1 MSIYINI
8 SIYKNVNFVQNL
20 MMMFKSSIWN
30 KGFVFSCMSCFFLF
44 ANFYMLLAAMPLAVK
59 EMMDG
64 TARDMSLVVSIYL
77 LGIVLLRP
85 FSGVLV
91 DKLGK
96 RQVSLITI
104 FVFAICSFLYLGIDA
119 IIPLLFIRFVHGLFH
134 AVSTTGH
141 AAMAIDML
149 PIDKKGEG
157 IGYYG
162 LAMSLSMVLGPALG
176 LFLLN
181 TYGYVLLIIIA
192 GFFAV
197 LSYVFTFLIPKSQ
210 GAIKPKVKQQLTF
223 SAFIEAKSIPVCI
236 AALVF
241 SFSYSSLISFI
252 AVYTKELNLASA
264 GMYFFIVFAI
274 SILVTRPY
282 IGKMLDRRGPSFL
295 MFPAL
300 LFFAIGILF
309 LSLSSSIYVIL
320 CLAVVLGISY
330 GAIFPSFQTITVRMS
345 PANRSGVATA
355 TFFLFYDLGFGLG
368 AFILAI
374 IASTLGYA
382 FMFQVVSVLA
392 LVSLLLYYFLFY
404 KKQVNV

>member
-1 MSIYINI
+1 MV
-8 SIYKNVNFVQNL
+8 KN
-20 MMMFKSSIWN
+20 SIWT
-30 KGFVFSCMSCFFLF
+30 KGFVFSCISCFLLF

-59 EMMDG
+59 EMMNG

-85 FSGVLV
+85 FSGVLA

-104 FVFAICSFLYLGIDA
+104 FIFAICSFLYLGVDA
-119 IIPLLFIRFVHGLFH
+119 ILLLLVIRFIHGVFH

-181 TYGYVLLIIIA
+181 AYGYIPLIIIA
-192 GFFAV
+192 GIFAV
-197 LSYVFTFLIPKSQ
+197 LSYLFTFLIPKNRVST
-210 GAIKPKVKQQLTF
+210 KPKVKQQLTF
-223 SAFIEAKSIPVCI
+223 SSFIEPKAIPVCI

-252 AVYTKELNLASA
+252 AVYTKELDLAST

-295 MFPAL
+295 IFPAL
-300 LFFAIGILF
+300 LFFSIGVLF
-309 LSLSSSIYVIL
+309 LSLSHSIYAIL
-320 CLAVVLGISY
+320 SLAVVLGVTY

-345 PANRSGVATA
+345 PSNRSGVATA

-368 AFILAI
+368 AFILAL
-374 IASTLGYA
+374 IASVFGYA
-382 FMFQVVSVLA
+382 LMFQAVSGLV
-392 LVSLLLYYFLFY
+392 LVSLLLYYFLY
-404 KKQVNV
+404 YRKERTLDY